1 MAPRSHLCVYV
12 CVRVRACVYRVK
24 RNTRGAHDQP
34 QHRLHVV
41 RGFRWLSSLHTLI
54 AFRL

>member
-1 MAPRSHLCVYV
+1 MAPRSHLCVCV
-12 CVRVRACVYRVK
+12 CVCVCVLYRVK
-24 RNTRGAHDQP
+24 RNTRGAQDQP

-54 AFRL
+54 ALRL